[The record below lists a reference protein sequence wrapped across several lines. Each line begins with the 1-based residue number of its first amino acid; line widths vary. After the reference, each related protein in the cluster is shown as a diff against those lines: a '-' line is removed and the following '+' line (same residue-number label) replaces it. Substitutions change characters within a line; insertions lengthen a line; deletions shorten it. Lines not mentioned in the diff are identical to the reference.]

1 MAESVIGRRRSLKYL
16 ALLASTAA
24 GRDFL
29 SGWLP
34 AAAPASREAA
44 AMPGR
49 ASRAPYSLQ
58 FFQPE
63 EFRAVEA
70 LTELVIPTDETPGA
84 REARVAEYI
93 DFVVAAAAEF
103 EPELQKEWAEGL
115 ALLDRLSR
123 QQHARPFPELARRE
137 QEELLNAMSAPER
150 DPQARHPGYAFY
162 RRVKEM
168 TVEGFYSSRV
178 GLLDVLGYKGLTFLS
193 EFPGCTH
200 PEHQA

>member
-1 MAESVIGRRRSLKYL
+1 MAESVIGRRRSFKYL

-34 AAAPASREAA
+34 AAPASREAA
-44 AMPGR
+44 AMPGL
-49 ASRAPYSLQ
+49 ASRAPYSLR
-58 FFQPE
+58 FFRTE

-84 REARVAEYI
+84 KEARVAEYI

-103 EPELQKEWAEGL
+103 EPELQKEWADGL